1 MKQVLMLAVLAIF
14 GVAPTIGGACEYND
28 ASSASASPPA
38 QLVSAPTPTPAAT
51 RVPTATP
58 AKSVA
63 PKATKQVVEKV
74 KTPAPDQTLAAA
86 TSN

>member
-1 MKQVLMLAVLAIF
+1 MKRVLMLAALAIF

-28 ASSASASPPA
+28 AASASASPPA
-38 QLVSAPTPTPAAT
+38 QLVSAPTPAAT

-63 PKATKQVVEKV
+63 PKAAKQVVEKV